1 MDVEIR
7 VDRTLC
13 IGSGQCVHWAPGVF
27 EQDEEAISV
36 VVDPRGEPEEKIV
49 QAVLACPMQAISLR
63 VGDTRVG
70 VDDLK
75 DWMGGLHSADPI
87 VPRLEQLSL
96 DHHEL
101 RTVLTG
107 DASADGAESE
117 GMRGDE
123 LYALTTSHLRDEE
136 QVYSAIT
143 TLIGP
148 ALVDSFHGDHAQIEQ
163 ALDEVAST
171 AADSADR
178 ARALRELASAV
189 DEHIALEETV
199 LFPAALAELARR
211 ATADRQ

>member
-27 EQDEEAISV
+27 EQDEESISV

-49 QAVLACPMQAISLR
+49 QAVFACPMQAISLR
-63 VGDTRVG
+63 VGDTRVS

-75 DWMGGLHSADPI
+75 DWTAGLHSDDP
-87 VPRLEQLSL
+87 VVARLEQLSL

-101 RTVLTG
+101 RAVLNADSSD
-107 DASADGAESE
+107 DATPTATRD
-117 GMRGDE
+117 DT
-123 LYALTTSHLRDEE
+123 LHALTTTHLRDEG
-136 QVYSAIT
+136 QVYSAIAE
-143 TLIGP
+143 LIGP
-148 ALVDSFHGDHAQIEQ
+148 DLVAPFHEDHVRIAQ
-163 ALDEVAST
+163 ALDAVAST
-171 AADSADR
+171 PAGSADR
-178 ARALRELASAV
+178 ARALEELASAV

-211 ATADRQ
+211 AAADHRR